1 MRAATRERMISIDR
15 GLAAT
20 SLALVNQNVYAM
32 AQWLLS
38 GPISLKAP
46 RTDSR

>member
-20 SLALVNQNVYAM
+20 SLGIGENVYAM
-32 AQWLLS
+32 DQWL
-38 GPISLKAP
+38 P
-46 RTDSR
+46 T